1 MLLLLIDSLGNTK
14 LEFKSPKIAKILLQP
29 NVGSWSK
36 KEVDGG
42 RTVDIFTV
50 EKSYHFLADNSYI
63 KVFILKGDMLYFVLE
78 DMTPVNADY
87 YTRNQTYQFIPGVL

>member
-1 MLLLLIDSLGNTK
+1 MLLLIIDSLGNTK

-29 NVGSWSK
+29 SVGSWSK
-36 KEVDGG
+36 MDING
-42 RTVDIFTV
+42 RTVDVFTV
-50 EKSYHFLADNSYI
+50 EKSHHFLADNSYI